1 MEDLIEMIM
10 KGPVPEDIV
19 LQLENLSK
27 DSLIWEGDDIIKSEE
42 NQSIESIK
50 RIGETEYIKIDQ
62 SWKYYKDDE
71 IEKGARVLSI
81 QEGHEL
87 TAPDGT
93 TGKVIS
99 NDGKVATLSYVKD
112 GMKKEAQVPSLTLEQ
127 RKLKG
132 EIQHN
137 ASPTTLQDHHKKYV
151 EEAHAEGKSATHILS
166 RLKEFNVD
174 EDEALEHVTNYRK
187 EVKQKN
193 TPVKPEK
200 EKKEEKPKIETK
212 TTPKPKKNDE
222 PLHHYIH
229 KNWDGK
235 KWNYDYGQ
243 HFNGTKHSEE
253 NNHSEESE
261 QHVKTKADLITKIKS
276 NIEGLM
282 KGHDSWDKEEKENL
296 KTIESIKNT
305 DGRDSKS
312 TNPMKSQNYKLQ
324 SRKQTTLQNVHKL
337 HNNLVTLL
345 ER

>member
-93 TGKVIS
+93 KGKVIS

-112 GMKKEAQVPSLTLEQ
+112 GVKKEAQVPSLTLEQ

-137 ASPTTLQDHHKKYV
+137 ASPTTLQEHHKKYV

-193 TPVKPEK
+193 TPVKPK
-200 EKKEEKPKIETK
+200 TETK
-212 TTPKPKKNDE
+212 STPKPKKE
-222 PLHHYIH
+222 EGEGTHHYIH

-243 HFNGTKHSEE
+243 HFNGTKHAEE
-253 NNHSEESE
+253 NNHSEEAE
-261 QHVKTKADLITKIKS
+261 EHVKGKADLIAKYKDR
-276 NIEGLM
+276 IEGMM
-282 KGHDSWDKEEKENL
+282 KTHDDWDKEEKENL
-296 KTIESIKNT
+296 KTIEKIKNQ
-305 DGRDSKS
+305 DGKDSKS

-324 SRKQTTLQNVHKL
+324 SRKQTNIQNVHKL